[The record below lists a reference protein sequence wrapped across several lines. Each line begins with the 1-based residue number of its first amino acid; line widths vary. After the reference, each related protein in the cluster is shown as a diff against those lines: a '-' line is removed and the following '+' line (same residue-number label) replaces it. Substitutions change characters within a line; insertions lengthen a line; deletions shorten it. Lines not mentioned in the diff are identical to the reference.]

1 MKHQPKHVRPSTGRW
16 AVIAWLLAAVFF
28 GVSYVYAMNDSASA
42 FVVWFIIFM
51 VWAYMAI
58 NATTQYLKDRKSDR

>member
-28 GVSYVYAMNDSASA
+28 GVSYVYALNDSAFA

-51 VWAYMAI
+51 AWTYLAI
-58 NATTQYLKDRKSDR
+58 SATTQYFKARKSTR